1 MTDAELAI
9 LSIIAEAPI
18 TGYDLQSVLNE
29 RNIRSWTLIGTRS
42 VYYVIDKL
50 ESQGLIEAT
59 NENEIEHQRDK
70 TFRLTSAGVG
80 ILQTAITDRLSTP
93 HHLPYSFDIGLANLR
108 VLKTTQVRHSL
119 KSYRAGLQTQ
129 YDHLVEQL
137 DHLST
142 QNIPFHIVSMFEHQ
156 IALLEAEMVWFDKWY
171 ESWETQ
177 APQDEPPVVAKD
189 EDMPRMQQ
197 LILPQDEDSFHKH
210 STRDH
215 RKKDEIAPEDLP
227 PPPKRRRASGD
238 ETVISKKN
246 RHPEHGR
253 KITET

>member
-29 RNIRSWTLIGTRS
+29 RNIRAWTLIGTRS

-50 ESQGLIEAT
+50 ESQGLIEAV
-59 NENEIEHQRDK
+59 NRVEIEHQRDK
-70 TFRLTSAGVG
+70 LFRLTGAGIG

-93 HHLPYSFDIGLANLR
+93 HHLPYSFDIGLANLH
-108 VLKTTQVRHSL
+108 VLKTSQVRHSL

-129 YDHLVEQL
+129 YDHLVQQL

-156 IALLEAEMVWFDKWY
+156 IALLEAEIVWFDKWY
-171 ESWETQ
+171 ESWEMQ
-177 APQDEPPVVAKD
+177 APVDVTPPAAR
-189 EDMPRMQQ
+189 EEEETPRMQQ
-197 LILPQDEDSFHKH
+197 LILPQDEESFHKH
-210 STRDH
+210 ATRDH
-215 RKKDEIAPEDLP
+215 RQKPELTPEDVP
-227 PPPKRRRASGD
+227 PPPKRRSSRSD
-238 ETVISKKN
+238 KTLVSKKTDTLN
-246 RHPEHGR
+246 KEN
-253 KITET
+253 